1 MNESRLHCSCYCVDF
16 FFSLHNKL
24 ETKIYQ
30 PSECDESQYFLAC
43 LCQMI
48 ILNGRVNIVLQLEVF
63 LIIY

>member
-1 MNESRLHCSCYCVDF
+1 MNHAYTAVVIVLI

-30 PSECDESQYFLAC
+30 PSKCDESKYVLAC